1 MLAGCGSSTNKAT
14 GARPVK
20 PVVLTLANGMWA
32 DAGVGEWVQA
42 VERLSRGAVR
52 IEVRGGWRRGEV
64 QADRGMLGDVRAGRV
79 DLGHIPTRAW
89 DTLGVDSF
97 QPLEAPLLVD
107 SLALEERVLT
117 GQPGA
122 SMLAGVRAAG
132 VEPVAL
138 LPGPLRRP
146 VGVSRDLRGPGDY
159 RGALIGL
166 PPSAVH
172 QATARALGA
181 RVAAVAGAGRLAGLD
196 GTEADLAAMDFDLYD
211 RQARSVTA
219 DVVLWPHASTVVMN
233 RHAWERLTP
242 GQRAVLTDAARTA
255 VGPAMHRER
264 DFERGAAQS
273 LCDRGF
279 ALVRA
284 GAAGVAALRR
294 AVDPVYRKLESDS
307 VKRRALENIRAV
319 KATLPAEP
327 AAACGRDQGRPPV
340 PDAPP
345 LVGTW
350 RVRVTRAQMAAA
362 HRLPQEAVDD
372 NWGNYKFV
380 LGPDGGFE
388 LLNDRYP
395 EPIGFG
401 RWSASSDVLT
411 FTPRGTLEQGA
422 GETWRYRWTL
432 FRGSLELRRLTLGPT
447 ALTVAPLR
455 RR

>member
-1 MLAGCGSSTNKAT
+1 M
-14 GARPVK
+14 
-20 PVVLTLANGMWA
+20 
-32 DAGVGEWVQA
+32 
-42 VERLSRGAVR
+42 
-52 IEVRGGWRRGEV
+52 
-64 QADRGMLGDVRAGRV
+64 
-79 DLGHIPTRAW
+79 
-89 DTLGVDSF
+89 
-97 QPLEAPLLVD
+97 
-107 SLALEERVLT
+107 
-117 GQPGA
+117 
-122 SMLAGVRAAG
+122 
-132 VEPVAL
+132 
-138 LPGPLRRP
+138 
-146 VGVSRDLRGPGDY
+146 
-159 RGALIGL
+159 

-172 QATARALGA
+172 EATARALGA
-181 RVAAVAGAGRLAGLD
+181 RVGAVAGAGRLAGLD

-219 DVVLWPHASTVVMN
+219 DVVLWPRASAVVMN
-233 RHAWERLTP
+233 RHAWQRLTP

-264 DFERGAAQS
+264 DFERGAVQS

-294 AVDPVYRKLESDS
+294 AVAPVYRKLESDS
-307 VKRRALENIRAV
+307 ATRRGLENIRAL

-327 AAACGRDQGRPPV
+327 AAACGRDQGRPP
-340 PDAPP
+340 APGAAP
-345 LVGTW
+345 LVGSW

-372 NWGNYKFV
+372 NWGNYTLV
-380 LGPDGGFE
+380 LGGDGNFK

-395 EPIGFG
+395 GPVGFG
-401 RWSASSDVLT
+401 TWSASGDLLT